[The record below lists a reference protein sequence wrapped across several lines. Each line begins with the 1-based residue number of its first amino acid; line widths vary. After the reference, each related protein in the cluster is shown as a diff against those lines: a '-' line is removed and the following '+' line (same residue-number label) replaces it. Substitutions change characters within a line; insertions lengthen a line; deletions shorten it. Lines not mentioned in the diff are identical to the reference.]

1 MTAGAFYRRLAGL
14 LLLWSLL
21 PLPFLYI
28 VMPPFWIT
36 AGIVALALILV
47 PSWSPKLEP
56 WALNLI
62 AVLIVIGVV
71 AAGGIRVGPL
81 RPLGHLLLLL
91 TAVRVSQIIDRRSFL
106 KALPAIFLVWV
117 VSLTSSTHVT
127 ALVYFAVSAVVW
139 WWTGMEIQLAA
150 VAVDDG
156 VPAASVRP
164 RHALVAAVVALALAV
179 PVFVSVPRLR
189 SPWLA
194 GSGGVRSVT
203 GFSSRVELSGIGTIQ
218 ESQERVLVVRSVNGE
233 PIRPEWMRLRATA
246 FERMTVESWAPRP
259 PDRSVRP
266 RSGLI
271 WLTEGDEDM
280 GDAAQ
285 LEIEL
290 DRPDEFLFLPGGAI
304 AVDVPE
310 PVRIDPAGG
319 VVLVSPGTGPLHYTV
334 WVSRTAVQQRL
345 VPPPNGGLEFE
356 PAPEVRAL
364 AIRIAAG
371 AATAEARA
379 AAVEA
384 YLQNEYTY
392 SMTGLGRIGPDPV
405 SWFLLR
411 SRSGHCEYFAGGMA
425 VMMGALGDP
434 ARMVGGYS
442 GGDLSQTGDEV
453 VVRQANAHAWVEV
466 WLGPRL
472 GWGVFDPTPAVNL
485 PRLNK
490 VNLGDRLRFA
500 WENIQAGWDKY
511 VLTFG
516 VAEQMQLLTAAGD
529 RLAAALSSWRRRD
542 TAIVVGAL
550 ALLWLTWRAV
560 RWFLRRTSGGRSAG
574 PASPASRSIRRLVR
588 RLERSG
594 VTVPVGATVRWIGQA
609 ATRRWPSASQPAA
622 DLVWLAERE
631 LYSEDG
637 SVYGPVEVRR
647 VWSDLRHAIRDS
659 RRDF

>member
-28 VMPPFWIT
+28 VKPPFWLS
-36 AGIVALALILV
+36 AGVVALALILV
-47 PSWSPKLEP
+47 PSWSPKLRP
-56 WALNLI
+56 WVLNVI
-62 AVLIVIGVV
+62 AVVIVVAVV

-91 TAVRVSQIIDRRSFL
+91 TAVRASQITDRRSFL

-117 VSLTSSTHVT
+117 IALTASTHVS
-127 ALVYFAVSAVVW
+127 ALLFFTVSAVIW

-156 VPAASVRP
+156 VPTASVRP
-164 RHALVAAVVALALAV
+164 RHALLAAVVALVLAV

-189 SPWLA
+189 SPWIA
-194 GSGGVRSVT
+194 GQGGVRSVT
-203 GFSSRVELSGIGTIQ
+203 GFSSRVELSGVGTIQ
-218 ESQERVLVVRSVNGE
+218 ESQERALVVRSVNGE

-246 FERMTVESWAPRP
+246 FERMTVDSWAPRP
-259 PDRSVRP
+259 PDRSLQP
-266 RSGLI
+266 QSGLI
-271 WLTEGDEDM
+271 WLTQGSEDL
-280 GDAAQ
+280 GDAAK

-290 DRPDEFLFLPGGAI
+290 DRPDEYLFLPNGAI
-304 AVDVPE
+304 AVEVPQ
-310 PVRIDPAGG
+310 PVRVDPAGG
-319 VVLVSPGTGPLHYTV
+319 VVLVSAGSGPLRYAV
-334 WVSRTAVQQRL
+334 WVSRTGVQPRL
-345 VPPPNGGLEFE
+345 GPPPDGGLEFQS
-356 PAPEVRAL
+356 APEVRAL
-364 AIRIAAG
+364 AARITAG
-371 AATAEARA
+371 ATSAETRA

-384 YLQNEYTY
+384 HLQNEYTY

-425 VMMGALGDP
+425 VMMRALGDP

-442 GGDLSQTGDEV
+442 GGDLSPAGDEA

-466 WLGPRL
+466 WLGPDR
-472 GWGVFDPTPAVNL
+472 GWGVFDPTPAAHL
-485 PRLNK
+485 PRLDS
-490 VNLGDRLRFA
+490 VTAGERLRYA
-500 WENIQAGWDKY
+500 WESLQAGWDRY

-516 VAEQMQLLTAAGD
+516 VGEQMQLLTAAGD
-529 RLAAALSSWRRRD
+529 RLAAAMVSWRWRD
-542 TAIVVGAL
+542 TAVIAVAL
-550 ALLWLTWRAV
+550 ALVWLMWRAFRGV
-560 RWFLRRTSGGRSAG
+560 FRRANRARSFR
-574 PASPASRSIRRLVR
+574 PASPAVRSIRRLVR
-588 RLERSG
+588 RLERAG
-594 VTVPVGATVRWIGQA
+594 VPVPAGATIRWIGKA
-609 ATRRWPSASQPAA
+609 ATGRWPLASQPAA

-637 SVYGPVEVRR
+637 SVYGTAEVGR

-659 RRDF
+659 RREF

>member
-28 VMPPFWIT
+28 VMPPFWLS
-36 AGIVALALILV
+36 AGVVALALILV
-47 PSWSPKLEP
+47 PSWSPKLRP
-56 WALNLI
+56 WVLNVI
-62 AVLIVIGVV
+62 AVVIVIAVV

-91 TAVRVSQIIDRRSFL
+91 TAVRASQITDRRSFL

-117 VSLTSSTHVT
+117 IALTASTHVS
-127 ALVYFAVSAVVW
+127 ALLFFTVSAVIW

-156 VPAASVRP
+156 VPTASVRP
-164 RHALVAAVVALALAV
+164 RHALLAAVVALMLAV

-189 SPWLA
+189 SPWIA
-194 GSGGVRSVT
+194 GQGGVRSVT
-203 GFSSRVELSGIGTIQ
+203 GFSSRVELSGVGTIQ
-218 ESQERVLVVRSVNGE
+218 ESQERALVVRSVNGE

-246 FERMTVESWAPRP
+246 FERMTVDSWAPRP
-259 PDRSVRP
+259 PDRSLQP

-271 WLTEGDEDM
+271 WLTQGSEDL
-280 GDAAQ
+280 GDAAK

-290 DRPDEFLFLPGGAI
+290 DRPDEYLFLPNGAI
-304 AVDVPE
+304 AVDVPQ
-310 PVRIDPAGG
+310 PVRVDPAGG
-319 VVLVSPGTGPLHYTV
+319 VVLVSAGSGPLRYAV
-334 WVSRTAVQQRL
+334 WVSRTGVQPRL
-345 VPPPNGGLEFE
+345 GPPPDGGLEFQS
-356 PAPEVRAL
+356 APEVRAL
-364 AIRIAAG
+364 AARITAG
-371 AATAEARA
+371 ATSAEARA

-384 YLQNEYTY
+384 HLQNEYTY

-425 VMMGALGDP
+425 VMMRALGDP

-442 GGDLSQTGDEV
+442 GGDLSPAGDEA

-466 WLGPRL
+466 WLGPDR
-472 GWGVFDPTPAVNL
+472 GWGVFDPTPAANL
-485 PRLNK
+485 PRLDS
-490 VNLGDRLRFA
+490 VTTGERLRFA
-500 WENIQAGWDKY
+500 WENLQAGWDRY

-516 VAEQMQLLTAAGD
+516 VGEQMQLLTAAGD
-529 RLAAALSSWRRRD
+529 RLASAMVSWRWRD
-542 TAIVVGAL
+542 TAVIAVVL
-550 ALLWLTWRAV
+550 ALVWLMWRAFRGVFRRSNRARSV
-560 RWFLRRTSGGRSAG
+560 R
-574 PASPASRSIRRLVR
+574 PASPAVRSIRRLVR
-588 RLERSG
+588 RLERAG
-594 VTVPVGATVRWIGQA
+594 VPVPAGATIRWIGKA
-609 ATRRWPSASQPAA
+609 ATGRWPLASQPAA

-637 SVYGPVEVRR
+637 SVYGTAEVGR

-659 RRDF
+659 RREF